1 MGGHPLN
8 QPVVGMATPLLPPT
22 APPTT
27 TTTTTTPT
35 TTTTTP
41 TTTTTTTPP
50 PTTTTTAR
58 PGYWMVAA
66 DGGIFAFDTPFYGSP
81 A

>member
-1 MGGHPLN
+1 M
-8 QPVVGMATPLLPPT
+8 
-22 APPTT
+22 PTT
-27 TTTTTTPT
+27 TTT
-35 TTTTTP
+35 
-41 TTTTTTTPP
+41 
-50 PTTTTTAR
+50 R